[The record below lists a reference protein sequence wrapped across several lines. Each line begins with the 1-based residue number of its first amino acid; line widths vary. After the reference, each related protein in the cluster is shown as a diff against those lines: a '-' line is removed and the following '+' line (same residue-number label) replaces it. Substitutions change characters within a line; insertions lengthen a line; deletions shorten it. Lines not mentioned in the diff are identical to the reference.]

1 MAKTTTSNHSGAAR
15 QRGVTMND
23 VAKHAG
29 VSRTAVSFVL
39 SNRENASI
47 SEDTRT
53 RINDAV
59 QALGYRPNAGARAL
73 ASQRSD
79 WYGIVTEIVTAPF
92 AVDIIKG
99 AQDQAWLDRKFLLI
113 APSDQA
119 DAVGPN
125 QGLEDAATEKLL

>member
-1 MAKTTTSNHSGAAR
+1 MAKTTSSKPAAAAR

-39 SNRENASI
+39 SNRANASI
-47 SEDTRT
+47 SEETRA
-53 RINDAV
+53 RINEAV

-79 WYGIVTEIVTAPF
+79 WYGIVT
-92 AVDIIKG
+92 
-99 AQDQAWLDRKFLLI
+99 
-113 APSDQA
+113 
-119 DAVGPN
+119 
-125 QGLEDAATEKLL
+125 

>member
-1 MAKTTTSNHSGAAR
+1 MAKNASSSKPVAAR
-15 QRGVTMND
+15 QRGVTMSD

-47 SEDTRT
+47 SEET
-53 RINDAV
+53 RIRINEAV

-92 AVDIIKG
+92 AVDIIKR
-99 AQDQAWLDRKFLLI
+99 APMPSSLDHRSLRI
-113 APSDQA
+113 
-119 DAVGPN
+119 
-125 QGLEDAATEKLL
+125 